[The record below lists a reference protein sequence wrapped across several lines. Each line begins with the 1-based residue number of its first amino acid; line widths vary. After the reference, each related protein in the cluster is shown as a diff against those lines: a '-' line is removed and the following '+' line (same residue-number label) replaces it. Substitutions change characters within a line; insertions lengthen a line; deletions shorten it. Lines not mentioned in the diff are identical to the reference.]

1 MTQQSQLSVSYTQLV
16 SHFPVFKGLLCITTV
31 QLHTIGVTVI
41 TQLVYYPLRFC
52 TQLVY
57 YPLKFAH
64 NKCHRYLASPVITGL
79 KAPPN
84 RSF

>member
-1 MTQQSQLSVSYTQLV
+1 MTQGSQADVSYTQLV

-31 QLHTIGVTVI
+31 QSHTIGVVVI
-41 TQLVYYPLRFC
+41 TQLVYYPLLFC

-57 YPLKFAH
+57 YPPKFAH
-64 NKCHRYLASPVITGL
+64 NKCHRYLGTPAITGL